1 MSINNLSFL
10 QNSAVFLFFALCL
23 SLPGGYSV
31 GALVAV
37 LAAVC
42 GIPTWRKKTLDAD
55 AKLFLFFFLAVGVLW
70 SHSFDGWWTWSSN
83 NDAGLRYGLGA
94 LCLVASSAIFVNTN
108 FLRWGLIVGA
118 LGAAVLAI
126 FQHQTVGRAEGF
138 TNAIRF
144 GDIALSIAF
153 ACACF
158 ATLRNQSNWERS
170 LLVLGAIAACLASL
184 LSLSRGGWLV
194 LVVFPMLWILFVEE
208 MQTRIKLGGSLMV
221 GVVLVCWVAF
231 QVPAVERRVQTAF
244 EQTQR
249 YWEFGGEQ
257 AQTSVGARLEHW
269 RLSWRLGQDKPLTGW
284 GDKGV
289 KEGKR
294 AYVARGDAHPYMLE
308 MGHSHNEFLEMWSRR
323 GALGVLM
330 LLGIYAVPAFIFYPT
345 RRRLTKVALK
355 DRQHYLALRIVG
367 LSVPVCYVVYGLTE
381 TFFELSIGH
390 MFYIFSM
397 VFFFS
402 AMKSLEMKVKNA

>member
-1 MSINNLSFL
+1 MSINSLRFL

-31 GALVAV
+31 GALMAVLVAV
-37 LAAVC
+37 L
-42 GIPTWRKKTLDAD
+42 GISTWRKKKLDAD
-55 AKLFLFFFLAVGVLW
+55 TKLFLFFFLAVGLLW

-94 LCLVASSAIFVNTN
+94 LCLVASSSIFINTR

-158 ATLRNQSNWERS
+158 ATLRNRPTWERS
-170 LLVLGAIAACLASL
+170 LLVVAAMAACLASL
-184 LSLSRGGWLV
+184 LSMSRGGWLV
-194 LVVFPMLWILFVEE
+194 LAVFPMLWILFVEE

-231 QVPAVERRVQTAF
+231 QVPVVETRVQTAL
-244 EQTQR
+244 EQTQH
-249 YWEFGGEQ
+249 YWNDGGEQ

-269 RLSWRLGQDKPLTGW
+269 RLSWRLGLDKPLAGW

-294 AYVARGDAHPYMLE
+294 AYVERGDAHPYMLE
-308 MGHSHNEFLEMWSRR
+308 MAHSHNEFLEMWSRR

-345 RRRLTKVALK
+345 RQRLTKVASQ

-381 TFFELSIGH
+381 TFFDLSIGH

>member
-1 MSINNLSFL
+1 MLINNLSFL

-42 GIPTWRKKTLDAD
+42 GISTWRKQKLDAD
-55 AKLFLFFFLAVGVLW
+55 ARLFLFFFLAVGVLW

-94 LCLVASSAIFVNTN
+94 LCLVASSSIFVNTI

-126 FQHQTVGRAEGF
+126 FQHQTLGRAEGF

-158 ATLRNQSNWERS
+158 ATLRNRPTWERS
-170 LLVLGAIAACLASL
+170 LLVVAAMAACLASL
-184 LSLSRGGWLV
+184 LSMSRGGWLV
-194 LVVFPMLWILFVEE
+194 LAVFPMLWILFVEE

-221 GVVLVCWVAF
+221 GVVLVCWAAF
-231 QVPAVERRVQTAF
+231 QVPAVETRVQTAL

-249 YWEFGGEQ
+249 YWNDGGEE

-269 RLSWRLGQDKPLTGW
+269 RLSWRLGLDKPLTGW

-294 AYVARGDAHPYMLE
+294 AYVERGDAHPYMLE
-308 MGHSHNEFLEMWSRR
+308 MAHSHNEFLEMWSRR

-345 RRRLTKVALK
+345 RQRLTKVASQ

-367 LSVPVCYVVYGLTE
+367 LSLPVCYVVYGLTE
-381 TFFELSIGH
+381 TFFDLSIGH

>member
-94 LCLVASSAIFVNTN
+94 LCLVASSSIFVNTK

-158 ATLRNQSNWERS
+158 ATLRNRPTWERS
-170 LLVLGAIAACLASL
+170 LLVVGAIAACLASL
-184 LSLSRGGWLV
+184 LSMSRGGWLV
-194 LVVFPMLWILFVEE
+194 LAVFPMLWILFVEE
-208 MQTRIKLGGSLMV
+208 IQTRIKLGGSLMV

-231 QVPAVERRVQTAF
+231 QVPVVETRVQTAL

-249 YWEFGGEQ
+249 YWNDGGEQ

-269 RLSWRLGQDKPLTGW
+269 RLSWRLGLDKPLTGW

-294 AYVARGDAHPYMLE
+294 AYVERGAAHPYMLKLA
-308 MGHSHNEFLEMWSRR
+308 HSHNEFLEMWSRR

-345 RRRLTKVALK
+345 RQRLAKVALQ

-367 LSVPVCYVVYGLTE
+367 LSVPVCYVIYGLTE
-381 TFFELSIGH
+381 TFFDLSIGH

>member
-1 MSINNLSFL
+1 M
-10 QNSAVFLFFALCL
+10 
-23 SLPGGYSV
+23 
-31 GALVAV
+31 
-37 LAAVC
+37 
-42 GIPTWRKKTLDAD
+42 
-55 AKLFLFFFLAVGVLW
+55 
-70 SHSFDGWWTWSSN
+70 
-83 NDAGLRYGLGA
+83 
-94 LCLVASSAIFVNTN
+94 
-108 FLRWGLIVGA
+108 
-118 LGAAVLAI
+118 
-126 FQHQTVGRAEGF
+126 
-138 TNAIRF
+138 
-144 GDIALSIAF
+144 
-153 ACACF
+153 
-158 ATLRNQSNWERS
+158 
-170 LLVLGAIAACLASL
+170 AACLASL
-184 LSLSRGGWLV
+184 LSMSRGGWLV
-194 LVVFPMLWILFVEE
+194 LAVFPMLWILFVEE

-231 QVPAVERRVQTAF
+231 QVPVVETRVQTAL

-249 YWEFGGEQ
+249 YWNDGGEE

-269 RLSWRLGQDKPLTGW
+269 RLSWRLGLDKPLAGW

-294 AYVARGDAHPYMLE
+294 AYVERGDAHPYMLE
-308 MGHSHNEFLEMWSRR
+308 MAHSHNEFLEMWSRR

-345 RRRLTKVALK
+345 RQRLTKVASQ

-381 TFFELSIGH
+381 TFYDLSIGH

>member
-37 LAAVC
+37 LAALC
-42 GIPTWRKKTLDAD
+42 GIPTWRKQKLDAD
-55 AKLFLFFFLAVGVLW
+55 TRWFLFFFLAVGVLW

-94 LCLVASSAIFVNTN
+94 LCLVASSAIFVNTK

-158 ATLRNQSNWERS
+158 ATLRNRPTWERS
-170 LLVLGAIAACLASL
+170 LLVVAAMAACLASL
-184 LSLSRGGWLV
+184 LAS
-194 LVVFPMLWILFVEE
+194 
-208 MQTRIKLGGSLMV
+208 
-221 GVVLVCWVAF
+221 
-231 QVPAVERRVQTAF
+231 
-244 EQTQR
+244 
-249 YWEFGGEQ
+249 
-257 AQTSVGARLEHW
+257 
-269 RLSWRLGQDKPLTGW
+269 
-284 GDKGV
+284 
-289 KEGKR
+289 
-294 AYVARGDAHPYMLE
+294 
-308 MGHSHNEFLEMWSRR
+308 SRR
-323 GALGVLM
+323 GMVQGM
-330 LLGIYAVPAFIFYPT
+330 
-345 RRRLTKVALK
+345 
-355 DRQHYLALRIVG
+355 DDMVG
-367 LSVPVCYVVYGLTE
+367 GGKAILS
-381 TFFELSIGH
+381 
-390 MFYIFSM
+390 
-397 VFFFS
+397 
-402 AMKSLEMKVKNA
+402 